1 MTTEGGMTI
10 QDSTCDSVADGTR
23 PEERRKALEHRA
35 PTALG
40 NLLRCPLSL
49 SACFVYIGSQKTQ
62 IYGNAFLSSVL
73 RRTAAKEVTISTG
86 EVIVCAVVVKG
97 SVVVTAASRRFC

>member
-1 MTTEGGMTI
+1 MTTQG
-10 QDSTCDSVADGTR
+10 STCDSVAGGTR

-49 SACFVYIGSQKTQ
+49 SACFVYIGDQKTQ
-62 IYGNAFLSSVL
+62 IYGNVYFFFRIAPYSG
-73 RRTAAKEVTISTG
+73 KKKVTIVAG
-86 EVIVCAVVVKG
+86 EVFVSSAVDFLGEHLQTGWCRCMYLCV
-97 SVVVTAASRRFC
+97 